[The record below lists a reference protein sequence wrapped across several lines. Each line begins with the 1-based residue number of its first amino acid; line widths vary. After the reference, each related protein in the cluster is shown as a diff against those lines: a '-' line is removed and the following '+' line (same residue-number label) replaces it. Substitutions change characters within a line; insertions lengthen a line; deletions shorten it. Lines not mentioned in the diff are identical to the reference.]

1 MFQYFHPPTIPP
13 FHYSTIPLFPTLRLT
28 LPVPSR
34 GGLLPAR
41 PPLRT
46 VLESFP
52 SYGSSRSNRCA
63 LSRADGGNRATN
75 GILRVTRGCWQPKR
89 LADLPSA
96 RATQNSGACRSIRCS
111 VGRRGWRPR
120 GL

>member
-63 LSRADGGNRATN
+63 HCGHAAATERRMEYY
-75 GILRVTRGCWQPKR
+75 RVTPRVAEANEAGRPPQRTRPTKLR
-89 LADLPSA
+89 
-96 RATQNSGACRSIRCS
+96 RCS
-111 VGRRGWRPR
+111 KYSV
-120 GL
+120 

>member
-1 MFQYFHPPTIPP
+1 MPDVKQSPYLHHVGSVFTGSAPAFKAPGGICAAPEVTG
-13 FHYSTIPLFPTLRLT
+13 
-28 LPVPSR
+28 LPNPRIFMSSG

-63 LSRADGGNRATN
+63 LCGHAAATERRA
-75 GILRVTRGCWQPKR
+75 K
-89 LADLPSA
+89 
-96 RATQNSGACRSIRCS
+96 
-111 VGRRGWRPR
+111 
-120 GL
+120 